1 MTTHDETV
9 HGTGFIS
16 STLSISGGTPIDGS
30 ATLFH
35 LDGERFGEMHSLV
48 ELAISDQALEGR
60 AATPLSAGAAVSL
73 GFEAP
78 GTPARSSSAIPV
90 ARVGGSASAS
100 PPRPDRSP
108 LESDDNKH

>member
-16 STLSISGGTPIDGS
+16 STLSISGGTPLDGS
-30 ATLFH
+30 ATLFQ

-60 AATPLSAGAAVSL
+60 TTTPLSAGAAVSL
-73 GFEAP
+73 GFEAQ
-78 GTPARSSSAIPV
+78 GTPARHGEVVKCDPCGEGWRIGIRLA
-90 ARVGGSASAS
+90 AAA
-100 PPRPDRSP
+100 
-108 LESDDNKH
+108 